1 MDADGALLGP
11 WRTMNEDDTF
21 LRVSD
26 QEFKAL
32 LEQHHNKSTS
42 VHLKDSLYPSVW
54 QEQETVATKE
64 NYRSGS
70 IVLSPNNFE

>member
-1 MDADGALLGP
+1 
-11 WRTMNEDDTF
+11 MNEDDTF

-32 LEQHHNKSTS
+32 LEQYHNKSTS
-42 VHLKDSLYPSVW
+42 VHLKDSLYPSLW
-54 QEQETVATKE
+54 QEQDTVATKE